1 MSVTDELLGSFE
13 VHSPEGIREALD
25 AGASPIEPIRGK
37 KPIEWLIE
45 MYTRSP
51 RFSECLRV
59 MLEAGSVTD
68 DPLLE
73 AMLLDDDAGLRRI
86 LKTSGESL
94 ERKLYLECAYTSL
107 KGVSSLHVCAEY
119 NSVRCA
125 GALLEAGIDV
135 NVRAEIDG
143 EGIGGQTPLF
153 HAVNSNQNHCRPVME
168 LLVEAGADIDVRLKG
183 LVWGAGFEWETAV
196 FDVTPISYAQCG
208 LYAQFH
214 RREKDVYSN
223 ITYLYQKRYGS
234 APQIRNVPNKYLLDD
249 RVFPPRT

>member
-1 MSVTDELLGSFE
+1 MSITDDLLRSFE
-13 VHSPEGIREALD
+13 GHSPEGIRKALA

-37 KPIEWLIE
+37 KPIQSLIE

-51 RFSECLRV
+51 RFGECLRV
-59 MLEAGSVTD
+59 MLDAGSDTG

-73 AMLLDDDAGLRRI
+73 ALLLDDDASLRRI
-86 LKTSGESL
+86 LDSSGDGL
-94 ERKLYLECAYTSL
+94 NRKLYLECAYTSL
-107 KGVSSLHVCAEY
+107 QGVSMLHVCAEY
-119 NSVRCA
+119 NCVRSA
-125 GALLEAGIDV
+125 GALIEAGMDV
-135 NVRAEIDG
+135 NVRADVDR

-168 LLVEAGADIDVRLKG
+168 LLVDAGADLDVRLKG
-183 LVWGAGFEWETAV
+183 LLWGGGFEWETTV
-196 FDVTPISYAQCG
+196 FDVTPLSYAQCG

-223 ITYLYQKRYGS
+223 VAYLYRKRHGNE
-234 APQIRNVPNKYLLDD
+234 PQIRNVPNKYLVDD